1 MVVHWLVIGHWSV
14 VGHSMLNGILITLLK
29 YFRQY
34 IVTTPMCDTTSKQNL
49 ETIVEAIRHLEGD
62 HLFSEEAGPHQVV
75 KEEVVESCIIEDNG
89 NVVEMTLPGSV
100 FTSSAIINS
109 LPQVPVPMT
118 SSGGSVVTGSSQQ
131 QGSYQLTVS
140 LPTVPV
146 ASMQNQTQQIQVGG
160 KEIFCK
166 KIILIF
172 HH

>member
-1 MVVHWLVIGHWSV
+1 
-14 VGHSMLNGILITLLK
+14 
-29 YFRQY
+29 
-34 IVTTPMCDTTSKQNL
+34 MCDTTSKQNL

-118 SSGGSVVTGSSQQ
+118 SSTSTGSTPQQ
-131 QGSYQLTVS
+131 TGGSYQLTVS

-146 ASMQNQTQQIQVGG
+146 ASMQNQTQQIQVT
-160 KEIFCK
+160 
-166 KIILIF
+166 
-172 HH
+172 